1 MTIRPSEIQ
10 ITKVSDANTPLLFSG
25 DAFVFD
31 GTKAG
36 GDVPPYMEWKLKE
49 VLISGVI
56 ENGDTAVDP
65 NNPNVDDGGIVIE
78 GSRPMESLD
87 DSGIIIEGSRP
98 MESLDDGGIII
109 DWFPTETV
117 TPTESVDGGGMI
129 IYGFP
134 METVS
139 PTESLDDGGIIIIGG
154 FPTETVR
161 PIESVHHFELL
172 I

>member
-10 ITKVSDANTPLLFSG
+10 ITKVSDASTPLLFSG

-36 GDVPPYMEWKLKE
+36 GDVQPYMEWKLKE

-87 DSGIIIEGSRP
+87 D
-98 MESLDDGGIII
+98 GGIII

-117 TPTESVDGGGMI
+117 SPTESVDDGGFV

-134 METVS
+134 TETVS

>member
-1 MTIRPSEIQ
+1 MEIPMPEFSEFH
-10 ITKVSDANTPLLFSG
+10 ITKVSDASTPLLFSG

-36 GDVPPYMEWKLKE
+36 GDVQPYMEWKLKE

-87 DSGIIIEGSRP
+87 DGGIIIEG
-98 MESLDDGGIII
+98 G
-109 DWFPTETV
+109 FPTETIR
-117 TPTESVDGGGMI
+117 PTESVDDGGMI

-134 METVS
+134 TETVS
-139 PTESLDDGGIIIIGG
+139 PTDSLDDAGIIIIGG

>member
-1 MTIRPSEIQ
+1 MTIRLSEIQ
-10 ITKVSDANTPLLFSG
+10 VTKVSDASSTPLLFSE

-31 GTKAG
+31 GAKAG
-36 GDVPPYMEWKLKE
+36 GDVSPYMEFKLKE

-56 ENGDTAVDP
+56 QNGGDTAVDP

-87 DSGIIIEGSRP
+87 D
-98 MESLDDGGIII
+98 GGIII
-109 DWFPTETV
+109 NWFPTETV
-117 TPTESVDGGGMI
+117 TPTESVDDGGMI

-134 METVS
+134 TETVS
-139 PTESLDDGGIIIIGG
+139 PTASLDDGGIIIIGG
-154 FPTETVR
+154 FPTETIR

>member
-1 MTIRPSEIQ
+1 MTIRLSEIQ
-10 ITKVSDANTPLLFSG
+10 ITKVSDASTPLLFSG

-36 GDVPPYMEWKLKE
+36 GDVQPYMEWKLKE

-65 NNPNVDDGGIVIE
+65 NNPNADLSASGDDGGFVIY
-78 GSRPMESLD
+78 G
-87 DSGIIIEGSRP
+87 
-98 MESLDDGGIII
+98 
-109 DWFPTETV
+109 FPTETV
-117 TPTESVDGGGMI
+117 
-129 IYGFP
+129 
-134 METVS
+134 S
-139 PTESLDDGGIIIIGG
+139 PTDSLDDGGIIIIGG
-154 FPTETVR
+154 FPTETIR

>member
-1 MTIRPSEIQ
+1 MPEFSEFH
-10 ITKVSDANTPLLFSG
+10 ITKVSDASTPLLFSG

-36 GDVPPYMEWKLKE
+36 GDVQPYMEWKLKE

-87 DSGIIIEGSRP
+87 DGGIIIEG
-98 MESLDDGGIII
+98 G
-109 DWFPTETV
+109 FPTETIR
-117 TPTESVDGGGMI
+117 PTESVDDGGMI

-134 METVS
+134 TETVS
-139 PTESLDDGGIIIIGG
+139 PTAGLDDGGIIIIGG
-154 FPTETVR
+154 FPTETIR

>member
-1 MTIRPSEIQ
+1 MEIPMPEFSEFH
-10 ITKVSDANTPLLFSG
+10 ITKVSDASTPLLFSG

-36 GDVPPYMEWKLKE
+36 GDVQPYMEWKLKE

-65 NNPNVDDGGIVIE
+65 NNPNVDDGGI
-78 GSRPMESLD
+78 
-87 DSGIIIEGSRP
+87 IIEGGIPTETIRP

-109 DWFPTETV
+109 NWFPTETV
-117 TPTESVDGGGMI
+117 TPTESVDDGGMI

-134 METVS
+134 TETVS
-139 PTESLDDGGIIIIGG
+139 PTASLDDGGIIIIGG
-154 FPTETVR
+154 FPTETIR

>member
-1 MTIRPSEIQ
+1 MPEFSEFQ
-10 ITKVSDANTPLLFSG
+10 ITKVSDASTPLLFSG

-36 GDVPPYMEWKLKE
+36 GDVQPYMEWKLKE

-78 GSRPMESLD
+78 G
-87 DSGIIIEGSRP
+87 GIPTETIRP

-109 DWFPTETV
+109 NWFPTETV
-117 TPTESVDGGGMI
+117 TPTESVDDGGMI

-134 METVS
+134 TETVS
-139 PTESLDDGGIIIIGG
+139 PTDSLDDGGIIIIGG
-154 FPTETVR
+154 FPTETIR

>member
-1 MTIRPSEIQ
+1 MTIRLSEIQ
-10 ITKVSDANTPLLFSG
+10 ITKVTDASTPLLFSG

-31 GTKAG
+31 SAKAG
-36 GDVPPYMEWKLKE
+36 GDVSPYMEYKLKE

-65 NNPNVDDGGIVIE
+65 NNPNVDDGGI
-78 GSRPMESLD
+78 
-87 DSGIIIEGSRP
+87 IIEGGIPTETIRP

-109 DWFPTETV
+109 NWFPTETV
-117 TPTESVDGGGMI
+117 TPTESVDDGGMI

-134 METVS
+134 TETVS
-139 PTESLDDGGIIIIGG
+139 PTASLDDGGIIIIGG
-154 FPTETVR
+154 FPTETIR

>member
-10 ITKVSDANTPLLFSG
+10 ITKVSDASTPLLFSG

-36 GDVPPYMEWKLKE
+36 GDVQPYMEWKLKE

-117 TPTESVDGGGMI
+117 SPTESVDDGGFV

-134 METVS
+134 TETVS

-154 FPTETVR
+154 FPTETIR

>member
-1 MTIRPSEIQ
+1 MPEFSEFQ
-10 ITKVSDANTPLLFSG
+10 ITKVSDASTPLLFSG

-36 GDVPPYMEWKLKE
+36 GDVQPYMEWKLKE

-65 NNPNVDDGGIVIE
+65 NNPNVDDGGI
-78 GSRPMESLD
+78 
-87 DSGIIIEGSRP
+87 IIEGSRP

-109 DWFPTETV
+109 NWFPTETV
-117 TPTESVDGGGMI
+117 TPTESVDDGGMI

-134 METVS
+134 TETVR
-139 PTESLDDGGIIIIGG
+139 PADSLDDGGIIIIGG
-154 FPTETVR
+154 FPTETIR
-161 PIESVHHFELL
+161 PIEGVHHFELL

>member
-1 MTIRPSEIQ
+1 MPEFSEFH
-10 ITKVSDANTPLLFSG
+10 ITKVSDASTPLLFSG

-36 GDVPPYMEWKLKE
+36 GDVQPYMEWKLKE

-87 DSGIIIEGSRP
+87 DGGIIIEG
-98 MESLDDGGIII
+98 G
-109 DWFPTETV
+109 FPTETIR
-117 TPTESVDGGGMI
+117 PTESVDDGGMI

-134 METVS
+134 TETVS
-139 PTESLDDGGIIIIGG
+139 PTDSLDDGGIIIIGG
-154 FPTETVR
+154 FPTETIR

>member
-10 ITKVSDANTPLLFSG
+10 ITKVSDASTPLLFSG

-36 GDVPPYMEWKLKE
+36 GDVQPYMEWKLKE

-65 NNPNVDDGGIVIE
+65 NNPNVDDGGI
-78 GSRPMESLD
+78 
-87 DSGIIIEGSRP
+87 IIEGGIPTETIRP

-109 DWFPTETV
+109 NWFPTETV
-117 TPTESVDGGGMI
+117 TPTESVDDGGMI

-134 METVS
+134 TETVR
-139 PTESLDDGGIIIIGG
+139 PADSLDDGGIIIIGG
-154 FPTETVR
+154 FPTETIR
-161 PIESVHHFELL
+161 PMESLHHFELL
-172 I
+172 T

>member
-10 ITKVSDANTPLLFSG
+10 ITKVSDASTPLLFSG

-36 GDVPPYMEWKLKE
+36 GDVQPYMEWKLKE

-65 NNPNVDDGGIVIE
+65 NNPNVDDGGI
-78 GSRPMESLD
+78 
-87 DSGIIIEGSRP
+87 IIEGGIPTETIRP

-109 DWFPTETV
+109 NWFPTETV
-117 TPTESVDGGGMI
+117 TPTESVDDGGMI

-134 METVS
+134 TETVS
-139 PTESLDDGGIIIIGG
+139 PTDSLDDGGIIIIGG
-154 FPTETVR
+154 FPTETIR

>member
-1 MTIRPSEIQ
+1 MPEFSEFH
-10 ITKVSDANTPLLFSG
+10 ITKVSDASTPLLFSG

-36 GDVPPYMEWKLKE
+36 GDVQPYMEWKLKE

-78 GSRPMESLD
+78 G
-87 DSGIIIEGSRP
+87 G
-98 MESLDDGGIII
+98 
-109 DWFPTETV
+109 FPTETIR
-117 TPTESVDGGGMI
+117 PTESVDDGGMI

-134 METVS
+134 TETVS

-154 FPTETVR
+154 FPTETIR

>member
-1 MTIRPSEIQ
+1 MPEFSEFH
-10 ITKVSDANTPLLFSG
+10 ITKVSDASTPLLFSG

-36 GDVPPYMEWKLKE
+36 GDVQPYMEWKLKE

-87 DSGIIIEGSRP
+87 DGGIIIEG
-98 MESLDDGGIII
+98 G
-109 DWFPTETV
+109 FPTETIR
-117 TPTESVDGGGMI
+117 PTESVDDGGMI

-134 METVS
+134 TETVS
-139 PTESLDDGGIIIIGG
+139 PTDGLDDGGIIIIGG
-154 FPTETVR
+154 FPTETIR

>member
-10 ITKVSDANTPLLFSG
+10 ITKVSDASTPLLFSG

-36 GDVPPYMEWKLKE
+36 GDVQPYMEWKLKE

-65 NNPNVDDGGIVIE
+65 NNPNVDDGGI
-78 GSRPMESLD
+78 
-87 DSGIIIEGSRP
+87 IIEGGIPTETIRP

-109 DWFPTETV
+109 NWFPTETV
-117 TPTESVDGGGMI
+117 TPTESVDDGGMI
-129 IYGFP
+129 IYEFP
-134 METVS
+134 TETVS

>member
-10 ITKVSDANTPLLFSG
+10 ITKVSDASTPLLFSG

-36 GDVPPYMEWKLKE
+36 GDVQPYMEWKLKE

-65 NNPNVDDGGIVIE
+65 NNPNVDDGGI
-78 GSRPMESLD
+78 
-87 DSGIIIEGSRP
+87 IIEG
-98 MESLDDGGIII
+98 GI
-109 DWFPTETV
+109 PTET
-117 TPTESVDGGGMI
+117 I
-129 IYGFP
+129 RP
-134 METVS
+134 M
-139 PTESLDDGGIIIIGG
+139 ESLDDGGIIIIGG
-154 FPTETVR
+154 FPTEMIR
-161 PIESVHHFELL
+161 PMESLRDGGLVIDWFPTETIRPMESLHSFELL

>member
-1 MTIRPSEIQ
+1 MPEFSEFQ
-10 ITKVSDANTPLLFSG
+10 ITKVSDASTPLLFSG

-36 GDVPPYMEWKLKE
+36 GDVQPYMEWKLKE

-117 TPTESVDGGGMI
+117 SPTESVDDGGFV

-134 METVS
+134 TETVS

>member
-10 ITKVSDANTPLLFSG
+10 ITKVSDASTPLLFSG

-36 GDVPPYMEWKLKE
+36 GDVQPYMEWKLKE

-65 NNPNVDDGGIVIE
+65 NNPNVDDGGI
-78 GSRPMESLD
+78 
-87 DSGIIIEGSRP
+87 IIEGGIPTETIRP

-109 DWFPTETV
+109 NWFPTETV
-117 TPTESVDGGGMI
+117 TPTESVDDGGMI

-134 METVS
+134 TETVS
-139 PTESLDDGGIIIIGG
+139 PTASLDDGGIIIIGG
-154 FPTETVR
+154 FPTETIR

>member
-10 ITKVSDANTPLLFSG
+10 ITKVSDASTPLLFSG

-36 GDVPPYMEWKLKE
+36 GDVQPYMEWKLKE

-65 NNPNVDDGGIVIE
+65 NNPNVDDGGI
-78 GSRPMESLD
+78 
-87 DSGIIIEGSRP
+87 IIEGGIPTETIRP

-109 DWFPTETV
+109 NWFPTETV
-117 TPTESVDGGGMI
+117 TPTESVDDGGMI

-134 METVS
+134 TETVR
-139 PTESLDDGGIIIIGG
+139 PADSLDDGGIIIIGG
-154 FPTETVR
+154 FPTETIR
-161 PIESVHHFELL
+161 PIEGVHHFELL

>member
-10 ITKVSDANTPLLFSG
+10 ITKVSDASTPLLFSG

-36 GDVPPYMEWKLKE
+36 GDVSPYMEFKLKE

-87 DSGIIIEGSRP
+87 DGGIIIEG
-98 MESLDDGGIII
+98 G
-109 DWFPTETV
+109 FPTETIR
-117 TPTESVDGGGMI
+117 PTESVDDGGMI

-134 METVS
+134 TETVS
-139 PTESLDDGGIIIIGG
+139 PTDGLDDGGIIIIGG
-154 FPTETVR
+154 FPTETIR

>member
-1 MTIRPSEIQ
+1 MPEFSEFH
-10 ITKVSDANTPLLFSG
+10 ITKVSDASTPLLFSG

-36 GDVPPYMEWKLKE
+36 GDVQPYMEWKLKE

-87 DSGIIIEGSRP
+87 DGGIIIEG
-98 MESLDDGGIII
+98 G
-109 DWFPTETV
+109 FPTETIR
-117 TPTESVDGGGMI
+117 PTESVDDGGMI

-134 METVS
+134 TETVR
-139 PTESLDDGGIIIIGG
+139 PADSLDDGGIIIIGG
-154 FPTETVR
+154 FPTETIR
-161 PIESVHHFELL
+161 PIEGVHHFELL

>member
-1 MTIRPSEIQ
+1 MTIRLSEIQ
-10 ITKVSDANTPLLFSG
+10 ITKVSDASTPLLFSG

-36 GDVPPYMEWKLKE
+36 GDVSPYMEFKLKE

-87 DSGIIIEGSRP
+87 D
-98 MESLDDGGIII
+98 GGIII
-109 DWFPTETV
+109 NWFPTETV
-117 TPTESVDGGGMI
+117 TPTESVDDGGMI

-134 METVS
+134 TETVR
-139 PTESLDDGGIIIIGG
+139 PADSLDDGGIIIIGG
-154 FPTETVR
+154 FPTETIR
-161 PIESVHHFELL
+161 PIEGVHHFELL

>member
-1 MTIRPSEIQ
+1 MPEFSEFH
-10 ITKVSDANTPLLFSG
+10 ITKVSDASTPLLFSG

-36 GDVPPYMEWKLKE
+36 GDVQPYMEWKLKE

-87 DSGIIIEGSRP
+87 DGGIIIEG
-98 MESLDDGGIII
+98 G
-109 DWFPTETV
+109 FPTETIR
-117 TPTESVDGGGMI
+117 PTESVDDGGMI

-134 METVS
+134 TETVR
-139 PTESLDDGGIIIIGG
+139 PADSLDDGGIIIIGG
-154 FPTETVR
+154 FPTETIR

>member
-1 MTIRPSEIQ
+1 MTIRLSEIQ
-10 ITKVSDANTPLLFSG
+10 ITKVTDASTPLLFSG

-36 GDVPPYMEWKLKE
+36 GDVSPYMEFKLKE

-56 ENGDTAVDP
+56 QNGDTAVDP
-65 NNPNVDDGGIVIE
+65 NNPNVDL
-78 GSRPMESLD
+78 SA
-87 DSGIIIEGSRP
+87 SG
-98 MESLDDGGIII
+98 DDGGFVI
-109 DWFPTETV
+109 DWFPT
-117 TPTESVDGGGMI
+117 
-129 IYGFP
+129 
-134 METVS
+134 ETVS

>member
-10 ITKVSDANTPLLFSG
+10 ITKVSDASTPLLFSG

-36 GDVPPYMEWKLKE
+36 GDVQPYMEWKLKE

-65 NNPNVDDGGIVIE
+65 NNPNVDDGGI
-78 GSRPMESLD
+78 
-87 DSGIIIEGSRP
+87 IIEGSRP

-109 DWFPTETV
+109 NWFPTETV
-117 TPTESVDGGGMI
+117 TPTESVDDGGMI

-134 METVS
+134 TETVR
-139 PTESLDDGGIIIIGG
+139 PADSLDDGGIIIIGG
-154 FPTETVR
+154 FPTETIR
-161 PIESVHHFELL
+161 PIEGVHHFELL

>member
-10 ITKVSDANTPLLFSG
+10 ITKVSDASTPLLFSG

-36 GDVPPYMEWKLKE
+36 GDVQPYMEWKLKE

-65 NNPNVDDGGIVIE
+65 NNPNVDDGGI
-78 GSRPMESLD
+78 
-87 DSGIIIEGSRP
+87 IIEGGIPTETIRP

-109 DWFPTETV
+109 NWFPTETV
-117 TPTESVDGGGMI
+117 TPTESVDDGGMI

-134 METVS
+134 TETVR
-139 PTESLDDGGIIIIGG
+139 PADSLDDGGIIIIGG
-154 FPTETVR
+154 FPTETIR

>member
-1 MTIRPSEIQ
+1 MV
-10 ITKVSDANTPLLFSG
+10 ITSYGTKFAYAFDHQQQQVSDASTPLLFSG

-36 GDVPPYMEWKLKE
+36 GDVQPYMEWKLKE

-65 NNPNVDDGGIVIE
+65 NNPNVDDGGI
-78 GSRPMESLD
+78 
-87 DSGIIIEGSRP
+87 IIEGGIPTETIRP

-109 DWFPTETV
+109 NWFPTETV
-117 TPTESVDGGGMI
+117 TPTESVDDGGMI

-134 METVS
+134 TETVS
-139 PTESLDDGGIIIIGG
+139 PTDSLDDGGIIIIGG
-154 FPTETVR
+154 FPTETIR

>member
-1 MTIRPSEIQ
+1 MPEFSEFQ
-10 ITKVSDANTPLLFSG
+10 ITKVSDASTPLLFSG

-36 GDVPPYMEWKLKE
+36 GDVQPYMEWKLKE

-65 NNPNVDDGGIVIE
+65 NNPNVDDGGI
-78 GSRPMESLD
+78 
-87 DSGIIIEGSRP
+87 IIEGGIPTETIRP

-109 DWFPTETV
+109 NWFPTETV
-117 TPTESVDGGGMI
+117 TPTESVDDGGMI

-134 METVS
+134 TETVS

-154 FPTETVR
+154 FPTETIR

>member
-10 ITKVSDANTPLLFSG
+10 ITKVSDASTPLLFSG

-36 GDVPPYMEWKLKE
+36 GDVQPYMEWKLKE

-65 NNPNVDDGGIVIE
+65 NNPNVDDGGI
-78 GSRPMESLD
+78 
-87 DSGIIIEGSRP
+87 IIEGGIPTETIRP

-109 DWFPTETV
+109 NWFPTETV
-117 TPTESVDGGGMI
+117 TPTESVDDGGMI

-134 METVS
+134 TETVS

>member
-1 MTIRPSEIQ
+1 MEIPMPEFSEFH
-10 ITKVSDANTPLLFSG
+10 ITKVSDASTPLLFSG

-36 GDVPPYMEWKLKE
+36 GDVQPYMEWKLKE

-87 DSGIIIEGSRP
+87 DGGIIIEG
-98 MESLDDGGIII
+98 G
-109 DWFPTETV
+109 FPTETIR
-117 TPTESVDGGGMI
+117 PTESVDDGGMI

-134 METVS
+134 TETVS
-139 PTESLDDGGIIIIGG
+139 PTDGLDDGGIIIIGG
-154 FPTETVR
+154 FPTETIR

>member
-1 MTIRPSEIQ
+1 MTIRLSEIQ
-10 ITKVSDANTPLLFSG
+10 ITKVTDASTPLLFSG
-25 DAFVFD
+25 DAFVLD

-36 GDVPPYMEWKLKE
+36 GDVSPYMEFKLKE

-56 ENGDTAVDP
+56 QNGDTAVDP
-65 NNPNVDDGGIVIE
+65 NNPNVDLSANG
-78 GSRPMESLD
+78 
-87 DSGIIIEGSRP
+87 
-98 MESLDDGGIII
+98 DDGGFVI

-117 TPTESVDGGGMI
+117 TPTESVDDGGMI

-134 METVS
+134 TETVS

>member
-1 MTIRPSEIQ
+1 MPEFSEFQ
-10 ITKVSDANTPLLFSG
+10 ITKVSDASTPLLFSG

-36 GDVPPYMEWKLKE
+36 GDVQPYMEWKLKE

-65 NNPNVDDGGIVIE
+65 NNPNVDDGGI
-78 GSRPMESLD
+78 
-87 DSGIIIEGSRP
+87 IIEGGIPTETIRP

-109 DWFPTETV
+109 NWFPTETV
-117 TPTESVDGGGMI
+117 TPAESVDDGGMI

-134 METVS
+134 TETVS
-139 PTESLDDGGIIIIGG
+139 PTASLDDGGIIIIGG
-154 FPTETVR
+154 FPTETIR

>member
-1 MTIRPSEIQ
+1 MPEFSEFQ
-10 ITKVSDANTPLLFSG
+10 ITKVSDASTPLLFSG

-36 GDVPPYMEWKLKE
+36 GDVQPYMEWKLKE

-87 DSGIIIEGSRP
+87 DGGIIIEG
-98 MESLDDGGIII
+98 G
-109 DWFPTETV
+109 FPTETIR
-117 TPTESVDGGGMI
+117 PTESVDDGGMI

-134 METVS
+134 TETVR
-139 PTESLDDGGIIIIGG
+139 PADSLDDGGIIIIGG
-154 FPTETVR
+154 FPTETIR
-161 PIESVHHFELL
+161 PIEGVHHFELL